1 MSEKSRE
8 EALSFKEQILRDL
21 EKAKGNEG
29 IRRESEESMRETEPK
44 SVPESK
50 ASDEDLMAASLS
62 AVEKIMDNAPRVS
75 QEPSEEVPASPVD
88 ESVAKSIV
96 DRPKKIEKEYN
107 ETPTRV
113 AVSYKRESN
122 SESSASEVS
131 TPASES
137 VEIINEIPRR
147 SRRETAKPV
156 KVKKEKK
163 SHFKAFFILFIL
175 FLALLSAGG
184 YFGYQYVQASL
195 APMDANSKTFVT
207 VQIRE
212 GANVQEI
219 GSTLE
224 SSGLVKHGLVFSLYA
239 KYKHYDD
246 LKSGYYNLK
255 KSMSTDDIIKELQK
269 GGTPEPQEPAIA
281 KLTIPEGYT
290 IEQIAQNVGQ
300 LEGDFKDPFTA
311 DAFLAKVQD
320 ETFIAQEI
328 AKYPNLLES
337 LPKKESGVRYRLEGY
352 LFPAT
357 YSIKES
363 TTIESLIDEMLAAMD
378 KTLSTHYKA
387 IKEKNLTVN
396 ELLSIASLVEKEG
409 SKTEDR
415 KLIAGVFYNRLNQGI
430 PLQSNIAILYAQGKL
445 GQKISLADDVA
456 IDTAINSPYNVYT
469 NLGLMPGPVDSP
481 SQDAIE
487 ASINQT
493 KSQNLYFVANVT
505 DGKVYYAATQEEH
518 DRNVAEHVNS
528 KLTQNG
534 GSN

>member
-21 EKAKGNEG
+21 EKVKGYEEN
-29 IRRESEESMRETEPK
+29 RRESEEFMRETEPK

-50 ASDEDLMAASLS
+50 TSDEDKMATSLS

-75 QEPSEEVPASPVD
+75 QEPSEDVPASPVD
-88 ESVAKSIV
+88 ESVAKPIV
-96 DRPKKIEKEYN
+96 NRPKKIEKEYN

-113 AVSYKRESN
+113 AVSYKTDSDQESIGT
-122 SESSASEVS
+122 EKS
-131 TPASES
+131 TPATET
-137 VEIINEIPRR
+137 VEIINDSPRR
-147 SRRETAKPV
+147 SRRDTVKPA

-163 SHFKAFFILFIL
+163 SHFKAFFSSFIL

-195 APMDANSKTFVT
+195 APMDPNSKTFVT
-207 VQIRE
+207 IQIRE
-212 GANVQEI
+212 GANIQEI

-255 KSMSTDDIIKELQK
+255 KSMNTEDLVKELQK
-269 GGTPEPQEPAIA
+269 GGTPEPQEPALA

-290 IEQIAQNVGQ
+290 LEQIAQTVGQ
-300 LEGDFKDPFTA
+300 LEGDFTEPFTA

-320 ETFIAQEI
+320 EAFISQEVS
-328 AKYPNLLES
+328 KYPNLLET
-337 LPKKESGVRYRLEGY
+337 LPTKENGVRYRLEGY

-357 YSIKES
+357 YSIKDS
-363 TTIESLIDEMLAAMD
+363 TTIESLIDDMLAAMD
-378 KTLSTHYKA
+378 KTLAPHYTS
-387 IKEKNLTVN
+387 IKSKNLTVN

-409 SKTEDR
+409 AKTEDR

-456 IDTAINSPYNVYT
+456 IDTSINSSYNVYK

-518 DRNVAEHVNS
+518 DRNVAEHVNG
-528 KLTQNG
+528 KLTQNS